1 MLESPDEF
9 MEKLEVQ
16 SKDLVMCSFLLFYIF
31 LVRKGNL
38 KGETPVSW
46 QRSPNWSCGFY
57 YEYIQRK
64 SGVNTGVISTISD

>member
-38 KGETPVSW
+38 KGETPVS
-46 QRSPNWSCGFY
+46 
-57 YEYIQRK
+57 
-64 SGVNTGVISTISD
+64 